1 MDSTEASL
9 DSVHPL
15 AQSKPPTQDP
25 TYQPKLK
32 PPLPAPNPP
41 HSHRHPSS
49 SAHFHTPDPHPA
61 LHPIPYPTLPS
72 PPPKLSAPTLL
83 SPSQPP
89 NPTSTVSSR
98 PPPALPIQ
106 SHPAHQTTTPPVQ
119 SSSSLKLTPQLQ
131 LPLPFPALPDPAP
144 SRTEK
149 ASREPEGTQV
159 RTYCTPH
166 SLLLLLRC
174 AALPGRVC
182 GARGESGRCAAA
194 GSPTAAARACVPCRS
209 DSDVGVG
216 GRRGDG
222 DPIGRVWVGVGIP
235 SHPIPGSV
243 SCVRCSQ
250 LRCGDGKS
258 HGKMVGGR
266 RAGFPFFWLF
276 FTGLPCTYMA
286 GEGRWW
292 SALLGWEAWE
302 MDGMAWHGPG
312 RGERVVGRAGH
323 RTRASTRVMS

>member
-119 SSSSLKLTPQLQ
+119 SSPAPPSNSPLSSSSLFPS
-131 LPLPFPALPDPAP
+131 LPFP
-144 SRTEK
+144 
-149 ASREPEGTQV
+149 
-159 RTYCTPH
+159 TPH
-166 SLLLLLRC
+166 PRARKKQVASPKVPRYVHTVRLTRCCCYC
-174 AALPGRVC
+174 AALRSRDVCVAPG
-182 GARGESGRCAAA
+182 GNPADARPRAL
-194 GSPTAAARACVPCRS
+194 PPRRRARAYRAGPIPMLVL
-209 DSDVGVG
+209 VAGAETVIQLG
-216 GRRGDG
+216 GFGLALA
-222 DPIGRVWVGVGIP
+222 
-235 SHPIPGSV
+235 SHPIPSQ
-243 SCVRCSQ
+243 VRFRASAA
-250 LRCGDGKS
+250 LSSGAATKS
-258 HGKMVGGR
+258 RM
-266 RAGFPFFWLF
+266 
-276 FTGLPCTYMA
+276 
-286 GEGRWW
+286 GRW
-292 SALLGWEAWE
+292 
-302 MDGMAWHGPG
+302 
-312 RGERVVGRAGH
+312 
-323 RTRASTRVMS
+323 